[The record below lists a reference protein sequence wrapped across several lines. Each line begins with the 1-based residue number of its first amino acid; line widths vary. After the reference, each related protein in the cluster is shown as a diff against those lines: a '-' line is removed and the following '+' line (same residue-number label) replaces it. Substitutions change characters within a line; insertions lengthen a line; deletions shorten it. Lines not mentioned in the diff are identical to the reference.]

1 MIRELEM
8 VDAQPMFE
16 TLNDKNVN
24 QYMNIGSSTI
34 TLNDCKNFILNS
46 RDKSKNIHFAITD
59 NNLWVGTISL
69 KNIDN
74 VVGQAEYAII
84 TSSKI
89 HGKGIAFV
97 ATMEL
102 LDFAFS
108 KMKLNRIYLNVLT
121 DNERAN
127 HFYIKCGF
135 KLEGTFRMSTCV
147 KGNIVDLNWY
157 SILREEYLKENK
169 DVWKKVKK

>member
-1 MIRELEM
+1 M

-24 QYMNIGSSTI
+24 KYMNIGSSTI

-59 NNLWVGTISL
+59 NDVWVGTISL
-69 KNIDN
+69 KNIDD

-89 HGKGIAFV
+89 HGKGIAFL

-102 LDFAFS
+102 FDYAFCNL
-108 KMKLNRIYLNVLT
+108 KLNRVYLNVLT
-121 DNERAN
+121 ENERAN
-127 HFYIKCGF
+127 HFYLKCGF
-135 KLEGTFRMSTCV
+135 KFEGTFRKSTCV
-147 KGNIVDLNWY
+147 KGAIVDINWY
-157 SILREEYLKENK
+157 SLLREEYLKEK
-169 DVWKKVKK
+169 VDIWKKAKK